1 MKRLINSAILKLID
15 VYYSW
20 MDILPIHDFAI
31 PCFGNLENISSQSNT
46 DITNVTIFN
55 HTISKSHLL
64 TS

>member
-1 MKRLINSAILKLID
+1 MGIL
-15 VYYSW
+15 S
-20 MDILPIHDFAI
+20 IHDFAI
-31 PCFGNLENISSQSNT
+31 SCFGDLENISSQSNT